1 MKPYSALRRMRYATI
16 LRDPTSDQTSCA
28 SYALAS
34 WACNG
39 QPSVDLLDRA
49 TSYMRPFQ
57 SVVGDGVFGVPSGAL
72 TTAYDRFGLA
82 YTHSIRVGFVPL
94 TCILKMFSSQAGGC
108 LSHVAARIDGTI
120 LDTFDCRAPSHAFK
134 VVGFYATASPV
145 R

>member
-1 MKPYSALRRMRYATI
+1 
-16 LRDPTSDQTSCA
+16 
-28 SYALAS
+28 
-34 WACNG
+34 
-39 QPSVDLLDRA
+39 
-49 TSYMRPFQ
+49 MRPFQ
-57 SVVGDGVFGVPSGAL
+57 SVVGDDGVFGVPSDAL
-72 TTAYDRFGLA
+72 AKAYARFGLA

-120 LDTFDCRAPSHAFK
+120 LDTFDCRAPAHAFK